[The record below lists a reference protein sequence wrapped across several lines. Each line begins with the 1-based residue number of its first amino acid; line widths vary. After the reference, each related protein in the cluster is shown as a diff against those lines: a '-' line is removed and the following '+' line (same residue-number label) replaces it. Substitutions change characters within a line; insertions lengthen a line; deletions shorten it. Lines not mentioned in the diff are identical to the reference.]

1 MFARTSP
8 AQKLIIVKGCQKAG
22 EVVAVTGDG
31 VNDSPAIKKADIGIS
46 MGITGTDVA
55 KDAADMI
62 LLNDD
67 FSAIVLGVE
76 EGRRIFDNL
85 KKAIAY
91 ALTSQISEIVPFVG
105 FIVLQFPLPVSTVI
119 LLYIDI
125 GTDMLPAISFAYEEG
140 ELDLMTRKPRNKE
153 DHLVTMRLMCQ
164 SYGYIGW
171 TQFWGAFFAYYI
183 AVNDFGFKPAQLNMK
198 SSISII
204 EHASTDMYNP
214 NDPYFGNSILASSVL
229 SGKCPDA
236 TPIDWIYTRHAHFDL
251 RMSALKC
258 SIENGVTTISSIF
271 TDWGDCRVYQLS
283 PYSNRPICYTTE
295 AIKYGCSAYFYGVVI
310 CQVLNCLLCKT
321 RKLSIIYQ
329 GLNNPF
335 MIFGIATEV
344 MLVVIC
350 AYFYPFN
357 IAFGTRDN
365 IFMHFGMASVPFALF
380 QLVID
385 EVKKY
390 LIRNLP
396 ADEKGKPNFFHR
408 LALW

>member
-140 ELDLMTRKPRNKE
+140 ELDLMTRKPRSKE
-153 DHLVTMRLMCQ
+153 DHLVTMKLMCQ

-183 AVNDFGFKPAQLNMK
+183 TVNDFGFQPGQLNMK
-198 SSISII
+198 SSIFII
-204 EHASTDMYNP
+204 
-214 NDPYFGNSILASSVL
+214 
-229 SGKCPDA
+229 
-236 TPIDWIYTRHAHFDL
+236 
-251 RMSALKC
+251 
-258 SIENGVTTISSIF
+258 
-271 TDWGDCRVYQLS
+271 
-283 PYSNRPICYTTE
+283 
-295 AIKYGCSAYFYGVVI
+295 
-310 CQVLNCLLCKT
+310 
-321 RKLSIIYQ
+321 
-329 GLNNPF
+329 
-335 MIFGIATEV
+335 
-344 MLVVIC
+344 
-350 AYFYPFN
+350 
-357 IAFGTRDN
+357 
-365 IFMHFGMASVPFALF
+365 
-380 QLVID
+380 
-385 EVKKY
+385 
-390 LIRNLP
+390 
-396 ADEKGKPNFFHR
+396 
-408 LALW
+408 